1 MHDISTMEI
10 KTFNQ
15 NRIRENPDLDK
26 QYQMAIDLLGKWRAN
41 KISFSEALD
50 IEKWGLFYALSDLFG
65 APHAVSTTNL
75 RFYYNPI
82 TKLLEPVGFDAQA
95 GNKLIELGGIT
106 KINRHKGFSLHEKYL
121 AALEKIS
128 DPAYVKGLFKKL
140 RGPLDK
146 IKTEAQLNFQEPI
159 IEENAQIIRNLIN
172 PAKGLRAYFYEQ
184 SAGNLVLQ
192 MSNFLR
198 FPIQVESITLS
209 GRALIDPQNLPLIPP
224 KGYTG
229 ISLKS
234 YRIKLPPD
242 LKWSDS
248 MKNSLEVNYRMLG
261 STRLNKDKVL
271 LSNFPD
277 ADRLTRIFESD
288 LSNYKAFDFLVAD
301 HHAKQIIFAPGKWI
315 IGKNL
320 IIPKGFTVF
329 CGPGTKL
336 DMENGANIISFSPMH
351 FMGNVDDPIL
361 IHSSDSTGQGF
372 ILSGAKSP
380 SYFKHVKFE
389 NLMSPHKDLWEN
401 QGAITAYDSDV
412 TFLNSYF
419 TGNRGQTGLMVL
431 QSTFQII
438 KTAFEKNKF
447 DALTVE
453 LKSN

>member
-1 MHDISTMEI
+1 MEI
-10 KTFNQ
+10 KVFNQ
-15 NRIRENPDLDK
+15 NRIRKNPDLEK
-26 QYQMAIDLLGKWRAN
+26 HYRIAVDLLGKWRAE
-41 KISFSEALD
+41 KIPVSQALAID
-50 IEKWGLFYALSDLFG
+50 KWGLFFALSDLLG
-65 APHAVSTTNL
+65 APHAVSETNM
-75 RFYYNPI
+75 RFYYNPV
-82 TKLLEPVGFDAQA
+82 TKLLEPVGFDSQA
-95 GNKLIELGGIT
+95 GSRLADLVAIPLLDRQGS
-106 KINRHKGFSLHEKYL
+106 FSLHEKYL
-121 AALEKIS
+121 AALEKVS
-128 DPAYVKGLFKKL
+128 DPSFMKSFTKELSGS
-140 RGPLDK
+140 LDK

-184 SAGNLVLQ
+184 SAGYLVLQ

-336 DMENGANIISFSPMH
+336 DLENGANIISFSPMH